1 MQLALLIVVVSCQ
14 RDINSPEYQSLSKKA
29 LQPSFQWNFDEY
41 KFKKVGELESF
52 LPIDDDTWGE
62 FLIQQNGFDG
72 KFNFIQ
78 HRRSFDELEYFYLIN
93 GWATYEDSQA
103 PDFGKPEQEC
113 NELFG
118 YDAWSFS
125 KNMVNL
131 TDHQYE
137 KGDICERTE
146 APADQ
151 GCLVRITEY
160 NVTNCLEF
168 TEEYPEVM
176 DQYYSQ
182 QAGLFN
188 VSIRTNVGEACTNKE
203 DVVYVVEQW
212 RTEMDYYMSASND
225 EYFNELSQMSGF
237 VVNAKYPS
245 RDNGFSIINA
255 LSSKFK
261 DEGFPSDG
269 TTDDTNDG
277 CSEMLLSSLLV
288 FILGSLY
295 Y

>member
-1 MQLALLIVVVSCQ
+1 VVSCQ

-151 GCLVRITEY
+151 GCL
-160 NVTNCLEF
+160 
-168 TEEYPEVM
+168 
-176 DQYYSQ
+176 
-182 QAGLFN
+182 
-188 VSIRTNVGEACTNKE
+188 
-203 DVVYVVEQW
+203 
-212 RTEMDYYMSASND
+212 
-225 EYFNELSQMSGF
+225 ELDF
-237 VVNAKYPS
+237 
-245 RDNGFSIINA
+245 
-255 LSSKFK
+255 
-261 DEGFPSDG
+261 
-269 TTDDTNDG
+269 
-277 CSEMLLSSLLV
+277 
-288 FILGSLY
+288 
-295 Y
+295 